1 MWKNNILINK
11 LESSQIIDKIFW
23 KSLNKNIIL
32 KSRSNLKYL
41 LISSWS
47 EIDLNFSLSWDLANL
62 EVCWILLSK
71 NKDKIKWNISVNLMN
86 NKVKANVYLL
96 SLMSDDAIIKV
107 KWNIDIQ
114 KWIKSVSGYLLEENI
129 ILWERVKVTT
139 LPVLNVS
146 SNDVSAWHGAK
157 IQRLDSE
164 KLFYM
169 MSKWLSDNK
178 SKEIIV
184 KWYINYILKNFN
196 IWEQEKNEIENLI
209 LDYLL

>member
-11 LESSQIIDKIFW
+11 LESSQIIDKVFW

-32 KSRSNLKYL
+32 ESRSNLKYL

-47 EIDLNFSLSWDLANL
+47 EIDLNFSLSWDLVNL

-86 NKVKANVYLL
+86 DKVKANVYLL
-96 SLMSDDAIIKV
+96 SLMGDDAIIKV

-184 KWYINYILKNFN
+184 KWYINYILEKFD
-196 IWEQEKNEIENLI
+196 IWEQEKNEIEKLI